1 MKEKFLLYTISLPII
16 IWLPSALGEASTDK
30 LFLKANTPDASI
42 AQQSVTQNMIHL
54 STLDYTFEINAT
66 CREGFKIEAVSLN
79 IADTRKSKTL
89 KRMESNESFEIEM
102 TVPAAQIPP
111 ITVDNFCIQEKQTD
125 SSKVTTIEKVPSVLS
140 VQAALLCSNEAL
152 SKMTYSSKSLD
163 VVIHCHP

>member
-42 AQQSVTQNMIHL
+42 SQQSITQNMIHL

-66 CREGFKIEAVSLN
+66 CREGFTIEAVSLN

-89 KRMESNESFEIEM
+89 NNIESNKPFEIVM
-102 TVPAAQIPP
+102 TVPAVQIAP
-111 ITVDNFCIQEKQTD
+111 IAVDNFCIQKKQNN
-125 SSKVTTIEKVPSVLS
+125 SSEVTTVKKVPSVLS
-140 VQAALLCSNEAL
+140 VQAALLCSNDEL